1 MFEEI
6 KRQEELSNIL
16 SKIKKLEDKIN
27 YLEKLIKGLKQNKG
41 ISQ

>member
-27 YLEKLIKGLKQNKG
+27 SLEKLIKGLKQNTG